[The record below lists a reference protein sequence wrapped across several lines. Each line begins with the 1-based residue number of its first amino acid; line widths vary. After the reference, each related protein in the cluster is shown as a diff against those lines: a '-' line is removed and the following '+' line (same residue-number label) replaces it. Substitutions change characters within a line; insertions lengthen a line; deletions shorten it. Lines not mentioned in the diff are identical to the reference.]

1 MADPS
6 RAPSA
11 SPSLEAGVTMPGA
24 GETTW
29 LPSEDD
35 RRFLFEAN
43 PLPLFIYDLQTLQ
56 VLDANLAA
64 QRNYGYSHAEF
75 CAKTILDIRPPEDIA
90 RVMESVRTTPPASR
104 NSGVFRHLRRDGS
117 LIHVEINSQELV
129 FQGRR
134 VRLVCPVDVTERV
147 RAEAALAERQREVQE
162 LNDRLERRVHERTA
176 ALEQSNQ
183 ALEQARLAADSANRA
198 KSEFLSSM
206 SHELRTP
213 LNAVIGFGQLLEA
226 GGAALTPE
234 VHAGYVGHIVEA
246 GRHLLGLISDVLDLA
261 QIEAGRVS
269 LQPEPVALGP
279 LLDECAAMLA
289 PLAQTIGVKV
299 VLSVH
304 CAEEVWADRARLKQT
319 LLNLLSNAIKYNR
332 LQGRVEVGCAPG
344 AGGGLRIEVRDTGIG
359 LDEAQLERLF
369 EPFNRLGQERG
380 RIEGTGIG
388 LALTRHLVEMM
399 GGRIGAR
406 STAGEGSV
414 FWIELPPV
422 PAALPSAP
430 PQAVSRAAAPSPAT
444 AGVATVLSVDDH
456 APSQLLVMEVLR
468 QRPQVRVLAAD
479 NGDDGVRLA
488 RDLRP
493 DLILLDNNMPG
504 LSGPQVQALLR
515 ADPRTAHIPVIALTA
530 SATSVEVQA
539 GLAAGYFRYLTKP
552 IDVEQLL
559 DAVDAA
565 LARRGGR

>member
-1 MADPS
+1 MAEPP
-6 RAPSA
+6 RAPSVPP
-11 SPSLEAGVTMPGA
+11 PSAAGVLTPGG
-24 GETTW
+24 GETAW
-29 LPSEDD
+29 LPPEGD

-43 PLPLFIYDLQTLQ
+43 PLPLFVYDLQTLQ
-56 VLDANLAA
+56 IVDANRAA
-64 QRNYGYSHAEF
+64 QRNYGYGHAEF
-75 CAKTILDIRPPEDIA
+75 CAKTILEIRPPEDIA

-104 NSGVFRHLRRDGS
+104 NSGVFRHLRKDGS

-162 LNDRLERRVHERTA
+162 LNERLERRVQERTA
-176 ALEQSNQ
+176 ALEHSNQ

-198 KSEFLSSM
+198 KSEFLSSI

-269 LQPEPVALGP
+269 LQPAPVALGP

-304 CAEEVWADRARLKQT
+304 CTEEVWADRARLKQT

-332 LQGRVEVGCAPG
+332 LQGRVEVGCSPVV
-344 AGGGLRIEVRDTGIG
+344 GGGLRIEVRDTGIG

-406 STAGEGSV
+406 SQAGAGSV

-422 PAALPSAP
+422 PATLPATPSR
-430 PQAVSRAAAPSPAT
+430 AVSGAAKPNPAT

-468 QRPQVRVLAAD
+468 RRPQVRVLAAD

-488 RDLRP
+488 RELRP

-515 ADPRTAHIPVIALTA
+515 ADPRTAGIPVIALTA
-530 SATSVEVQA
+530 SATSGEVQA

-559 DAVDAA
+559 GAVDDA
-565 LARRGGR
+565 LARRGEQ